1 MYFPRKGVAC
11 LLTTKIEALADN
23 YHEFVSQEAVRQEWM
38 VLYHVMRSSA
48 YKHLDSNG
56 CHEHLLHPNRETY
69 SNISKLSAIGLTL
82 PVTSVNCERGI
93 SAYNAIKTDARNML
107 SVTHMGNML
116 TMYLES
122 PGLDNFDFERS
133 FELWVKA
140 KERRG
145 YSSMVKDV
153 R

>member
-1 MYFPRKGVAC
+1 MQ
-11 LLTTKIEALADN
+11 LAF

-38 VLYHVMRSSA
+38 VWYNVMRSPA
-48 YKHLDSNG
+48 FKHLDSKG
-56 CHEHLLHPNRETY
+56 CNEHLLHPNRETY
-69 SNISKLSAIGLTL
+69 SNISKLSA
-82 PVTSVNCERGI
+82 
-93 SAYNAIKTDARNML
+93 YNAIKTDARNRL

-133 FELWVKA
+133 FELWVKV